1 MEASKK
7 LCPRPLYLNKIRP
20 FRDDCEMIKVLVG
33 VRRCGKSS
41 IMELIRR
48 ELENEGAPK
57 ENLLFLNLDA
67 KENIDIH
74 TPKGLMRKIDALA
87 KAAKPGIKYLFI
99 DEVQNVKDFEKV
111 VNAYREEGG
120 FSVFI
125 TGSNGYLLSGQLATK
140 LTGRYMEFHIGTLLF
155 SEYLAM
161 KRFLNKPVQGNMDV
175 EFNEYILNG
184 GFPRSVEYDDP
195 AAKRDYAKEVIR
207 EIYQKDVLT
216 NKTIKN
222 GALFEQVQRYVIN
235 NFGAI
240 FSARSLAEE
249 LSKTNGVVHSMRTI
263 YHYLEILEK
272 AQIISRCERFDL
284 KSKKSLAREEKFYLA
299 DLSFYF
305 ASNVDNRVNYG
316 PVLENIVFNYAKC
329 MGYEASIGKIGRLE
343 VDFILRKGWDQY
355 AYVQVAKTIDNGIY
369 DENGVPKT
377 EEREYRPLESIRDNY
392 PKFVLTM
399 DHLLQHRNGVVH
411 ANLIEFLQA
420 ENPFL
425 R

>member
-140 LTGRYMEFHIGTLLF
+140 TQDDTWNSI
-155 SEYLAM
+155 LA
-161 KRFLNKPVQGNMDV
+161 P
-175 EFNEYILNG
+175 
-184 GFPRSVEYDDP
+184 
-195 AAKRDYAKEVIR
+195 
-207 EIYQKDVLT
+207 
-216 NKTIKN
+216 
-222 GALFEQVQRYVIN
+222 
-235 NFGAI
+235 
-240 FSARSLAEE
+240 
-249 LSKTNGVVHSMRTI
+249 
-263 YHYLEILEK
+263 
-272 AQIISRCERFDL
+272 C
-284 KSKKSLAREEKFYLA
+284 
-299 DLSFYF
+299 YF
-305 ASNVDNRVNYG
+305 R
-316 PVLENIVFNYAKC
+316 NI
-329 MGYEASIGKIGRLE
+329 
-343 VDFILRKGWDQY
+343 
-355 AYVQVAKTIDNGIY
+355 
-369 DENGVPKT
+369 
-377 EEREYRPLESIRDNY
+377 
-392 PKFVLTM
+392 
-399 DHLLQHRNGVVH
+399 
-411 ANLIEFLQA
+411 
-420 ENPFL
+420 
-425 R
+425 